1 MNYPFPVPDPI
12 PLPAPVWL
20 FKILNVVTLGLH
32 FVALEILIGGLLI
45 VAILN
50 YFGTKSG
57 ASLEVNR
64 AASLMAR
71 RLPIIMT
78 YVINLGVPPLL
89 FTQVLYGQ
97 ALYTSSVLIGLWWI
111 SVIAILMFAY
121 WMLYKV
127 AERTEENQNAWHI
140 AIGSW
145 LLIGLIARIYAT
157 NFTLMLR
164 PEDWQSLY
172 ENSALGTMLP
182 MSDPT
187 TTPRWVMM
195 LTGGFAVA
203 GVWMI
208 WLSTT
213 SRASETVGAY
223 LSKLGGKIAAVFFL
237 LQLGAAYWVF
247 LAQPEVVKES
257 LTSQS
262 LYLVTGYGWIVITV
276 ALIALSAVAI
286 VRKPSLFLS
295 WGGAV
300 AVLLSMLTMVLYRDG
315 IRDMTLL
322 VKGFD
327 VWDRNIVT
335 NWSVVAIFLVLFVVG
350 LGVIGWLLSVVMRSK
365 EEGGIK
371 LNPSFATEST
381 KKEMTK

>member
-45 VAILN
+45 VALLN
-50 YFGTKSG
+50 YFGTRQG
-57 ASLEVNR
+57 ASLVFNQ
-64 AASLMAR
+64 AASMMAR
-71 RLPIIMT
+71 RLPIVMT

-111 SVIAILMFAY
+111 SVIGILIIAY
-121 WMLYKV
+121 WLLYKV
-127 AERTEENQNAWHI
+127 AERSEANKSAWHL

-164 PEDWQSLY
+164 PEDWQALY
-172 ENSALGTMLP
+172 ETSSLGAVLP
-182 MSDPT
+182 TSDPT
-187 TTPRWVMM
+187 TTPRWIMM

-203 GVWMI
+203 GIWMV

-213 SRASETVGAY
+213 SKASETLGAY
-223 LSKLGGKIAAVFFL
+223 LSELGGKIAATFL
-237 LQLGAAYWVF
+237 VLQLGAAYWVF
-247 LAQPEVVKES
+247 LAQPDLVKEE

-262 LYLVTGYGWIVITV
+262 LYLLTGYGWMVLT
-276 ALIALSAVAI
+276 AGLIALSAVAI
-286 VRKPSLFLS
+286 VRKPSLLVS
-295 WGGAV
+295 WSGAV
-300 AVLLSMLTMVLYRDG
+300 GVLLSMLTMVVYRDG
-315 IRDMTLL
+315 IRDVTLL
-322 VKGFD
+322 IKGFD
-327 VWDRNIVT
+327 VWERSIVT

-350 LGVIGWLLSVVMRSK
+350 LGIIGWLLSVVMRSR
-365 EEGGIK
+365 EEGEMK

-381 KKEMTK
+381 KEMTK

>member
-1 MNYPFPVPDPI
+1 MNYPFPVSDPI

-32 FVALEILIGGLLI
+32 FVALEILIGGLLM

-50 YFGTKSG
+50 YFGTRQG
-57 ASLEVNR
+57 AALVLNQS
-64 AASLMAR
+64 ASMMAR
-71 RLPIIMT
+71 RLPIVMT

-111 SVIAILMFAY
+111 SVIAILTLAY
-121 WMLYKV
+121 WFLYKV
-127 AERTEENQNAWHI
+127 AERTETNQSAWHL

-145 LLIGLIARIYAT
+145 LLIGLIARIYST

-172 ENSALGTMLP
+172 ENSALGAVLP
-182 MSDPT
+182 TSDPT

-203 GVWMI
+203 GIWMI

-213 SRASETVGAY
+213 SRASESVGIY
-223 LSKLGGKIAAVFFL
+223 LNTLGGKIAAIFFT

-247 LAQPEVVKES
+247 LAQPDSVREE
-257 LTSQS
+257 LTSQA
-262 LYLVTGYGWIVITV
+262 LYLFTGYGWLVLT
-276 ALIALSAVAI
+276 AGLIAISVVAI
-286 VRKPSLFLS
+286 ARKPSLLLS

-300 AVLLSMLTMVLYRDG
+300 GVLLSMLTMVVYRDG
-315 IRDMTLL
+315 IRDVTLL
-322 VKGFD
+322 IKGFD
-327 VWDRNIVT
+327 VWERTVVT

-350 LGVIGWLLSVVMRSK
+350 LGIIGWLLSVVMRSK
-365 EEGGIK
+365 EEGELK
-371 LNPSFATEST
+371 LNPSFATEPT
-381 KKEMTK
+381 KEMTK

>member
-45 VAILN
+45 VAFLN
-50 YFGTKSG
+50 YFGTRQD
-57 ASLEVNR
+57 ASLVLSQ
-64 AASLMAR
+64 AASMMAR
-71 RLPIIMT
+71 RLPIVMT

-111 SVIAILMFAY
+111 SVIAILMIAY
-121 WMLYKV
+121 WFLYKV
-127 AERTEENQNAWHI
+127 AERSEANKSAWHL

-164 PEDWQSLY
+164 PEDWQALY
-172 ENSALGTMLP
+172 ETSALGAVLP
-182 MSDPT
+182 TSDPT
-187 TTPRWVMM
+187 TTPRWIMM

-203 GVWMI
+203 GIWMV

-213 SRASETVGAY
+213 SKASEALGAY
-223 LSKLGGKIAAVFFL
+223 LSGLGGKIAAIFL
-237 LQLGAAYWVF
+237 VLQLGAAYWVF
-247 LAQPEVVKES
+247 LAQPDLVKEE

-262 LYLVTGYGWIVITV
+262 LYLLTGYGWMVLTAV
-276 ALIALSAVAI
+276 LIALSAVAI
-286 VRKPSLFLS
+286 VRKPSLLVS
-295 WGGAV
+295 WSGAV
-300 AVLLSMLTMVLYRDG
+300 GVLLSMLTMVVYRDG
-315 IRDMTLL
+315 IRDVTLL
-322 VKGFD
+322 IKGFD
-327 VWDRNIVT
+327 VWERSIVT

-350 LGVIGWLLSVVMRSK
+350 LGIIGWLLSVVMRSR
-365 EEGGIK
+365 EEEEMK

-381 KKEMTK
+381 KEMTK

>member
-45 VAILN
+45 VALLN
-50 YFGTKSG
+50 YFGTRQG
-57 ASLEVNR
+57 ASLVFNQ
-64 AASLMAR
+64 AASMMAR
-71 RLPIIMT
+71 RLPIVMT

-111 SVIAILMFAY
+111 SVIAILIIAY
-121 WMLYKV
+121 WFLYKV
-127 AERTEENQNAWHI
+127 AERSEANRSAWHL

-164 PEDWQSLY
+164 PEDWQALY
-172 ENSALGTMLP
+172 ETSALGVVLP
-182 MSDPT
+182 TSDPT
-187 TTPRWVMM
+187 TTPRWIMM

-203 GVWMI
+203 GIWMV

-213 SRASETVGAY
+213 SKASETLGAY
-223 LSKLGGKIAAVFFL
+223 LSGLGGKIAATFL
-237 LQLGAAYWVF
+237 VLQLGVAYWIF
-247 LAQPEVVKES
+247 LAQPDLVKEE
-257 LTSQS
+257 LTSQP
-262 LYLVTGYGWIVITV
+262 LYLLTGYGWMVLT
-276 ALIALSAVAI
+276 AGLIALSAVAI
-286 VRKPSLFLS
+286 VRKPSLLVS
-295 WGGAV
+295 WSGAV
-300 AVLLSMLTMVLYRDG
+300 GVLLSMLTMVVYRDG
-315 IRDMTLL
+315 IRDVTLL
-322 VKGFD
+322 IKGFD
-327 VWDRNIVT
+327 VWERSIVT

-350 LGVIGWLLSVVMRSK
+350 LGIIGWLLSVVMRSR
-365 EEGGIK
+365 EEGEMK

-381 KKEMTK
+381 KEMTK

>member
-1 MNYPFPVPDPI
+1 MNYPFPAPDPI

-20 FKILNVVTLGLH
+20 FKVLNVVTLGLH
-32 FVALEILIGGLLI
+32 FVALEILIGGLLL

-50 YFGTKSG
+50 YFGTRQG
-57 ASLEVNR
+57 AALTLNQS
-64 AASLMAR
+64 ASLMAR
-71 RLPIIMT
+71 RLPIVMT

-89 FTQVLYGQ
+89 FTQVLYGR

-111 SVIAILMFAY
+111 SVIAILMLAY
-121 WMLYKV
+121 WLLYKV
-127 AERTEENQNAWHI
+127 AERTEGRQSAWHL

-172 ENSALGTMLP
+172 ENSALGVVLP
-182 MSDPT
+182 TSDPT
-187 TTPRWVMM
+187 TTPRWILM

-203 GVWMI
+203 GMWMV

-213 SRASETVGAY
+213 SKASETVGVY
-223 LSKLGGKIAAVFFL
+223 LKTLGGKIAAVFFT

-247 LAQPEVVKES
+247 LAQPDAVKEA

-262 LYLVTGYGWIVITV
+262 LYLFTGYGWLVMTV
-276 ALIALSAVAI
+276 GLIALSAVAI
-286 VRKPSLFLS
+286 VRKPSLRLS
-295 WGGAV
+295 WGGA
-300 AVLLSMLTMVLYRDG
+300 AGVLLSMLTMVMYRDG
-315 IRDMTLL
+315 IRDITLL
-322 VKGFD
+322 LKGFD
-327 VWDRNIVT
+327 VWERNVVT
-335 NWSVVAIFLVLFVVG
+335 NWSVVAIFLGLFVVG
-350 LGVIGWLLSVVMRSK
+350 LGIIGWLLSVVMRSK
-365 EEGGIK
+365 DEELT

-381 KKEMTK
+381 KEMTK

>member
-32 FVALEILIGGLLI
+32 FVALEILIGGLLM

-50 YFGTKSG
+50 YFGTKQG
-57 ASLEVNR
+57 ATLVLNQS
-64 AASLMAR
+64 ASLMAR
-71 RLPIIMT
+71 RLPIVMT

-111 SVIAILMFAY
+111 SVIAILMLAY
-121 WMLYKV
+121 WLLYKV
-127 AERTEENQNAWHI
+127 AEKVEANQSTWHL

-145 LLIGLIARIYAT
+145 LMIGLIARIYAT

-164 PEDWQSLY
+164 PEDWQALY
-172 ENSALGTMLP
+172 EHSALGTVLP

-203 GVWMI
+203 GMWMV

-213 SRASETVGAY
+213 SKASESVGMY
-223 LSKLGGKIAAVFFL
+223 LNRLGGKIATVFFT

-247 LAQPEVVKES
+247 LAQPPAVKDA

-262 LYLVTGYGWIVITV
+262 LYLFTGYGWILITLG
-276 ALIALSAVAI
+276 LIALSMVAI
-286 VRKPSLFLS
+286 VRKPSLLLS

-300 AVLLSMLTMVLYRDG
+300 AVLLSMLTMVVYRDG
-315 IRDMTLL
+315 IRDITLL
-322 VKGFD
+322 LKGFD
-327 VWDRNIVT
+327 VWERNVVT
-335 NWSVVAIFLVLFVVG
+335 NWSVVVIFFVLFVVG
-350 LGVIGWLLSVVMRSK
+350 LGIIGWLLSVVMRSK
-365 EEGGIK
+365 AEGELK
-371 LNPSFATEST
+371 LNPTFATEST
-381 KKEMTK
+381 KEMTK

>member
-20 FKILNVVTLGLH
+20 FKILNIVTLGLH
-32 FVALEILIGGLLI
+32 FVALEILIGGLLL

-50 YFGTKSG
+50 YFGTRQG
-57 ASLEVNR
+57 ATLTLNQS
-64 AASLMAR
+64 ASLMAR
-71 RLPIIMT
+71 RLPIVMT

-111 SVIAILMFAY
+111 SVIAILMLAY
-121 WMLYKV
+121 WFLYKV
-127 AERTEENQNAWHI
+127 AERTETHQSAWHL

-172 ENSALGTMLP
+172 ENSALGVVLP
-182 MSDPT
+182 TSDPT

-203 GVWMI
+203 GMWMV

-213 SRASETVGAY
+213 SKASESVGIY
-223 LSKLGGKIAAVFFL
+223 LNALGGKIAAVFFT

-247 LAQPEVVKES
+247 LAQPDAVKEA

-262 LYLVTGYGWIVITV
+262 LYLFTGYGWLVLT
-276 ALIALSAVAI
+276 AGLIALSAVAI
-286 VRKPSLFLS
+286 VRKPSLLLS

-300 AVLLSMLTMVLYRDG
+300 GVLLSMLTMVLYRDG
-315 IRDMTLL
+315 IRDITLL
-322 VKGFD
+322 LKGFD
-327 VWDRNIVT
+327 VWERNIVT

-350 LGVIGWLLSVVMRSK
+350 LGIIGWLLSVVMRSK
-365 EEGGIK
+365 DEGELK

-381 KKEMTK
+381 KEMTK

>member
-1 MNYPFPVPDPI
+1 MNYSFPVPDPI

-50 YFGTKSG
+50 YFGTRQG
-57 ASLEVNR
+57 AALALNQS
-64 AASLMAR
+64 ASLMAR
-71 RLPIIMT
+71 RLPIVMT

-111 SVIAILMFAY
+111 SVIAILTFAY
-121 WMLYKV
+121 WLLYKV
-127 AERTEENQNAWHI
+127 AEKTEANQSAWHL

-145 LLIGLIARIYAT
+145 LLIGVIARIYST

-172 ENSALGTMLP
+172 ENSALGTVLP
-182 MSDPT
+182 MGDPT

-203 GVWMI
+203 GIWMV

-213 SRASETVGAY
+213 SKASETVGAY
-223 LSKLGGKIAAVFFL
+223 LNQLGGKIAAIFFV

-247 LAQPEVVKES
+247 LAQPDLVKEQ
-257 LTSQS
+257 LTSQT
-262 LYLVTGYGWIVITV
+262 LYFFTGYGWIAIT
-276 ALIALSAVAI
+276 ALLIALSAVAI
-286 VRKPSLFLS
+286 VRKPSLLLS
-295 WGGAV
+295 WSGAV
-300 AVLLSMLTMVLYRDG
+300 GVLLSMLTMVIYRDG
-315 IRDMTLL
+315 IRDITLL
-322 VKGFD
+322 IKGFD
-327 VWDRNIVT
+327 VWERNVVT

-350 LGVIGWLLSVVMRSK
+350 LGIIGWLLSVVMRSK
-365 EEGGIK
+365 EEGELK

-381 KKEMTK
+381 KEMTK

>member
-45 VAILN
+45 VAVLN
-50 YFGTKSG
+50 FFGTRQG
-57 ASLEVNR
+57 AALALNQS
-64 AASLMAR
+64 ASLMAR
-71 RLPIIMT
+71 RLPIVMT

-111 SVIAILMFAY
+111 SVIAILTFAY
-121 WMLYKV
+121 WLLYKV
-127 AERTEENQNAWHI
+127 AEKTEANQSAWHL

-145 LLIGLIARIYAT
+145 LLIGVIARIYST

-172 ENSALGTMLP
+172 ENSALGTVLP

-187 TTPRWVMM
+187 TTPRWIMM

-203 GVWMI
+203 GMWMV

-213 SRASETVGAY
+213 SKASEAVGAY
-223 LSKLGGKIAAVFFL
+223 LNQLGGKIAAVFFV

-247 LAQPEVVKES
+247 LAQPDAVKAQ

-262 LYLVTGYGWIVITV
+262 LYLFTGYGWIAITAV
-276 ALIALSAVAI
+276 LIALSAVAI
-286 VRKPSLFLS
+286 ARKPSLLLS

-300 AVLLSMLTMVLYRDG
+300 GVLLSMLTMVIYRDG
-315 IRDMTLL
+315 IRDITLL
-322 VKGFD
+322 IKGFD
-327 VWDRNIVT
+327 VWERNVVT

-350 LGVIGWLLSVVMRSK
+350 LGIIGWLLSVVMRSK
-365 EEGGIK
+365 EEGELK

-381 KKEMTK
+381 KEMTK

>member
-32 FVALEILIGGLLI
+32 FVALEILIGGLLV
-45 VAILN
+45 VAVLN
-50 YFGTKSG
+50 FFGTRQG
-57 ASLEVNR
+57 AALALNQS
-64 AASLMAR
+64 ASLMAR
-71 RLPIIMT
+71 RLPIVMT

-97 ALYTSSVLIGLWWI
+97 ALYTSSVLIGVWWI
-111 SVIAILMFAY
+111 SVIAILMLAY
-121 WMLYKV
+121 WLLYKV
-127 AERTEENQNAWHI
+127 AEHTEAHQSAWHL

-145 LLIGLIARIYAT
+145 LMIGLIARIYST

-172 ENSALGTMLP
+172 ENSALGTVLP

-187 TTPRWVMM
+187 TTPRWIMM

-203 GVWMI
+203 GMWMV

-213 SRASETVGAY
+213 SKASETVGAY
-223 LSKLGGKIAAVFFL
+223 LNQLGGKIAAVFFA

-247 LAQPEVVKES
+247 LAQPDAVKAQ

-262 LYLVTGYGWIVITV
+262 LYLLTGYGWIAITAV
-276 ALIALSAVAI
+276 LITLSAIAI
-286 VRKPSLFLS
+286 ARKPSLLLS
-295 WGGAV
+295 WSGAV
-300 AVLLSMLTMVLYRDG
+300 GVLLSMLTMVIYRDG
-315 IRDMTLL
+315 IRDITLL
-322 VKGFD
+322 IKGFD
-327 VWDRNIVT
+327 VWERNVVT
-335 NWSVVAIFLVLFVVG
+335 NWSVVTIFLVLFVVG
-350 LGVIGWLLSVVMRSK
+350 LGILGWLISVVMRSK
-365 EEGGIK
+365 EEAELK

-381 KKEMTK
+381 KEMTK

>member
-32 FVALEILIGGLLI
+32 FVALEILIGGLLM
-45 VAILN
+45 VAVLN
-50 YFGTKSG
+50 FFGTRQG
-57 ASLEVNR
+57 AALALNQS
-64 AASLMAR
+64 ASLMAR
-71 RLPIIMT
+71 RLPIVMT

-111 SVIAILMFAY
+111 SVIAILMLAY
-121 WMLYKV
+121 WLLYKV
-127 AERTEENQNAWHI
+127 AEQTEANQSAWHL

-145 LLIGLIARIYAT
+145 LMIGVIARIYST

-172 ENSALGTMLP
+172 ENSALGTLLP

-187 TTPRWVMM
+187 TTPRWIMM
-195 LTGGFAVA
+195 LTGGFAVT
-203 GVWMI
+203 GIWMV

-213 SRASETVGAY
+213 SKASETVGAY
-223 LSKLGGKIAAVFFL
+223 LNQLGGKIAAIFFV

-247 LAQPEVVKES
+247 LAQPDAVKAQ

-262 LYLVTGYGWIVITV
+262 LYLITGYGWIAIT
-276 ALIALSAVAI
+276 ALLIALSAVAI
-286 VRKPSLFLS
+286 VRKPSLLLS

-300 AVLLSMLTMVLYRDG
+300 GVLLSMLTMVIYRDG
-315 IRDMTLL
+315 IRDITLL
-322 VKGFD
+322 IKGFD
-327 VWDRNIVT
+327 VWERNIVT

-350 LGVIGWLLSVVMRSK
+350 LGIIGWLLSVVMRSK
-365 EEGGIK
+365 EEGELK

-381 KKEMTK
+381 KEMTK

>member
-32 FVALEILIGGLLI
+32 FVALEILIGGLLV
-45 VAILN
+45 VAVLN
-50 YFGTKSG
+50 FFGTRQG
-57 ASLEVNR
+57 AALALNQS
-64 AASLMAR
+64 ASLMAR
-71 RLPIIMT
+71 RLPIVMT

-111 SVIAILMFAY
+111 SVIAILMLAY
-121 WMLYKV
+121 WLLYKV
-127 AERTEENQNAWHI
+127 AERTEANQSAWHL

-145 LLIGLIARIYAT
+145 LMIGLIARIYST

-172 ENSALGTMLP
+172 ENSALGTVLP

-187 TTPRWVMM
+187 TTPRWIMM

-203 GVWMI
+203 GMWMV

-213 SRASETVGAY
+213 SKASETVGAY
-223 LSKLGGKIAAVFFL
+223 LNQLGGKIAAVFFA

-247 LAQPEVVKES
+247 LAQPDAVKAQ

-262 LYLVTGYGWIVITV
+262 LYLLTGYGWIAITAV
-276 ALIALSAVAI
+276 LITLSAIAI
-286 VRKPSLFLS
+286 ARKPSLLLS
-295 WGGAV
+295 WSGAV
-300 AVLLSMLTMVLYRDG
+300 GVLLSMLTMVIYRDG
-315 IRDMTLL
+315 IRDITLL
-322 VKGFD
+322 IKGFD
-327 VWDRNIVT
+327 VWERNVVT
-335 NWSVVAIFLVLFVVG
+335 NWSVVTIFLVLFVVG
-350 LGVIGWLLSVVMRSK
+350 LGILGWLISVVMRSK
-365 EEGGIK
+365 EEAELK

-381 KKEMTK
+381 KEMTK

>member
-12 PLPAPVWL
+12 PLPAPIWL
-20 FKILNVVTLGLH
+20 FKTLNVVTLGLH

-50 YFGTKSG
+50 YFGTKQG
-57 ASLEVNR
+57 ASLELNQS
-64 AASLMAR
+64 ASLMAR
-71 RLPIIMT
+71 RLPIVMT

-111 SVIAILMFAY
+111 SVIAILMLAY
-121 WMLYKV
+121 WLLYKV
-127 AERTEENQNAWHI
+127 AERAEANRSAWHMAI
-140 AIGSW
+140 ASW

-164 PEDWQSLY
+164 PEAWQSLY
-172 ENSALGTMLP
+172 ENSALGTVLP

-195 LTGGFAVA
+195 LMGGFAVA
-203 GVWMI
+203 GIWMV

-223 LSKLGGKIAAVFFL
+223 LNALGGKIAAGFFV

-247 LAQPEVVKES
+247 LAQPDAVREQ

-262 LYLVTGYGWIVITV
+262 LYLFTGYGWIALTII
-276 ALIALSAVAI
+276 LIAISAIAI
-286 VRKPSLFLS
+286 GRKPSLLMS

-300 AVLLSMLTMVLYRDG
+300 GVLLSMLTMVVYRDG
-315 IRDMTLL
+315 IRDITLL
-322 VKGFD
+322 IKGFD
-327 VWDRNIVT
+327 VWERNVVT
-335 NWSVVAIFLVLFVVG
+335 NWSVVVMFLVLFVVG
-350 LGVIGWLLSVVMRSK
+350 LGIIGWLLSVVMRSK
-365 EEGGIK
+365 EEGELK

-381 KKEMTK
+381 KEMTK

>member
-32 FVALEILIGGLLI
+32 FVALEILIGGLLV
-45 VAILN
+45 VAVLN
-50 YFGTKSG
+50 FFGTRQG
-57 ASLEVNR
+57 AALALNQS
-64 AASLMAR
+64 ASLMAR
-71 RLPIIMT
+71 RLPIVMT

-111 SVIAILMFAY
+111 SVIAILMLAY
-121 WMLYKV
+121 WLLYKV
-127 AERTEENQNAWHI
+127 AERTEANQSAWHL

-145 LLIGLIARIYAT
+145 LMIGLIARIYST

-172 ENSALGTMLP
+172 ENSALGTVLP
-182 MSDPT
+182 MSDPA
-187 TTPRWVMM
+187 TTPRWIMM

-203 GVWMI
+203 GMWMV

-213 SRASETVGAY
+213 SKASETVGAY
-223 LSKLGGKIAAVFFL
+223 LNQLGGKIAAVFFA

-247 LAQPEVVKES
+247 LAQPDAVKAQ

-262 LYLVTGYGWIVITV
+262 LYLLTGYGWIAITAV
-276 ALIALSAVAI
+276 LITLSAIAI
-286 VRKPSLFLS
+286 ARKPSLLLS
-295 WGGAV
+295 WSGAV
-300 AVLLSMLTMVLYRDG
+300 GVLLSMLTMVIYRDG
-315 IRDMTLL
+315 IRDITLL
-322 VKGFD
+322 IKGFD
-327 VWDRNIVT
+327 VWERNVVT
-335 NWSVVAIFLVLFVVG
+335 NWSVVTIFLVLFVVG
-350 LGVIGWLLSVVMRSK
+350 LGILGWLISVVMRSK
-365 EEGGIK
+365 EEAELK

-381 KKEMTK
+381 KEMTK

>member
-32 FVALEILIGGLLI
+32 FVALEILIGGLLV
-45 VAILN
+45 VAFLN
-50 YFGTKSG
+50 FFGTRQG
-57 ASLEVNR
+57 AALALNQS
-64 AASLMAR
+64 ASLMAR
-71 RLPIIMT
+71 RLPIVMT

-111 SVIAILMFAY
+111 SVIAILTFAY
-121 WMLYKV
+121 WLLYKV
-127 AERTEENQNAWHI
+127 AEKTETNQSAWHL

-145 LLIGLIARIYAT
+145 LMIGLIARIYST

-172 ENSALGTMLP
+172 EHSALGTVLP

-203 GVWMI
+203 GIWMV

-213 SRASETVGAY
+213 SKASEAVGAY
-223 LSKLGGKIAAVFFL
+223 LNQLGGKIAAVFFV

-247 LAQPEVVKES
+247 LAQPDAVKAQ
-257 LTSQS
+257 LTSQT
-262 LYLVTGYGWIVITV
+262 LYLFTGYGWIAITAV
-276 ALIALSAVAI
+276 LIVLSVFAI
-286 VRKPSLFLS
+286 ARKPSPLLS

-300 AVLLSMLTMVLYRDG
+300 GVLLSMLTMVIYRDG
-315 IRDMTLL
+315 IRDITLL
-322 VKGFD
+322 IKGFD
-327 VWDRNIVT
+327 VWERNVVT

-350 LGVIGWLLSVVMRSK
+350 LGIIGWLLSVVMRSK
-365 EEGGIK
+365 EEGELK
-371 LNPSFATEST
+371 LNPSFATESS
-381 KKEMTK
+381 KEMTK

>member
-1 MNYPFPVPDPI
+1 MTYPFPVSDPI

-20 FKILNVVTLGLH
+20 FKILNIVTLGLH

-50 YFGTKSG
+50 YFGVKQG
-57 ASLEVNR
+57 ARLELNQS
-64 AASLMAR
+64 ASLMAR
-71 RLPIIMT
+71 RLPIVMT

-111 SVIAILMFAY
+111 SVIAILMLAY
-121 WMLYKV
+121 WLLYKV
-127 AERTEENQNAWHI
+127 AEQTEKKQSAWHL

-145 LLIGLIARIYAT
+145 LLIGLIARIYST

-172 ENSALGTMLP
+172 ENSALGAALP

-187 TTPRWVMM
+187 TTPRWIMM

-203 GVWMI
+203 GIWMV

-213 SRASETVGAY
+213 SKTSETVGVY
-223 LSKLGGKIAAVFFL
+223 LNGLGGKIAAAFFA
-237 LQLGAAYWVF
+237 LQLGAGYWVF
-247 LAQPEVVKES
+247 LAQPDVVKAE

-262 LYLVTGYGWIVITV
+262 LYLITGYGWMAITV
-276 ALIALSAVAI
+276 ALIALAGVAS
-286 VRKPSLFLS
+286 VRKPSLLLS

-300 AVLLSMLTMVLYRDG
+300 VVALSMLTMVVYRDG
-315 IRDMTLL
+315 IRDITLL
-322 VKGFD
+322 AKGFD

-335 NWSVVAIFLVLFVVG
+335 NWSVVALFLALFVVG

-365 EEGGIK
+365 EEAEIS

-381 KKEMTK
+381 KEMTK

>member
-1 MNYPFPVPDPI
+1 MNYSFPVPDPI

-50 YFGTKSG
+50 YFGTRQG
-57 ASLEVNR
+57 AALALNQS
-64 AASLMAR
+64 ASLMAR
-71 RLPIIMT
+71 RLPIVMT

-111 SVIAILMFAY
+111 SVIAILTFAY
-121 WMLYKV
+121 WLLYKV
-127 AERTEENQNAWHI
+127 AEKTEANQSAWHL

-145 LLIGLIARIYAT
+145 LLIGVIARIYST

-172 ENSALGTMLP
+172 ENSALGTVLP
-182 MSDPT
+182 MGDPT

-203 GVWMI
+203 GMWMV

-213 SRASETVGAY
+213 SKASEAVGGY
-223 LSKLGGKIAAVFFL
+223 LNQLGGKIAAVFFV

-247 LAQPEVVKES
+247 LAQPDLVKEQ
-257 LTSQS
+257 LTSQT
-262 LYLVTGYGWIVITV
+262 LYFFTGYGWIAIT
-276 ALIALSAVAI
+276 ALLIALSAVAI
-286 VRKPSLFLS
+286 VRKPSLLLS
-295 WGGAV
+295 WSGAV
-300 AVLLSMLTMVLYRDG
+300 GVLLSMLTMVIYRDG
-315 IRDMTLL
+315 IRDITLL
-322 VKGFD
+322 IKGFD
-327 VWDRNIVT
+327 VWERNVVT

-350 LGVIGWLLSVVMRSK
+350 LGIIGWLLSVVMRSK
-365 EEGGIK
+365 EEGELK

-381 KKEMTK
+381 KEMTK